1 MFKSIFKAVAVSAVA
16 AFFCVG
22 CGDKSDEDP
31 DEGGGEV
38 KASYTITF
46 NANGGTVSPTSAK
59 TGEDGKLA
67 SLPTPTRTGYTFD
80 GWYTAA
86 TGGTEVA
93 ESRVYTANAT
103 IYAHWK
109 EESVGSSYTITFD
122 ANDGTVSPTSA
133 KTGDD
138 GKLDSLPEP
147 TRSGYVFDGW
157 YTAAKGGT
165 AVTESRVFS
174 ANTTIYA
181 RWAGIPTPT
190 KTTFKDSRDGKNY
203 QKIAVGSQV
212 WMAENLNYDAEG
224 SVCYG
229 NKADSCAKYGRL
241 YDWDAAMRAC
251 PSGWHLPDDDEWTI
265 LTDYVG
271 DSLTA
276 GTKLKSKTGWNSSKT
291 VPVGTDSYGFSALP
305 GGIFSDGFT
314 GIGVAGGW
322 WTATEYTLSAS
333 ALDRAMRYDDESFFS
348 GRDIKTKTL
357 SSVRCVE
364 GSVVFPAFT
373 ITFAAYGG
381 TVSPTSAKTDEDGK
395 LTSLPTPTRSGY
407 VFAGWYTAETGG
419 TAVTTSRLYGA
430 NAILYARWTTEPVTP
445 PSGNTFTDSRDG
457 KSYKKVTIG
466 TQTWMAENLNY
477 DIPNVGTDVCY
488 NNRADSCAKYG
499 RLYNWATAM
508 GIDATYNASEW
519 NGNDVNYQGI
529 CPAGWHLPTTDEWTT
544 LVNYVGGTSIAGKK
558 LKSTRG
564 WVADENGTDNYGFSA
579 LPGGIGYDN
588 GTFNEVGVQGY
599 WCSAS
604 EFEPTGVM
612 VVEYYK
618 YAWGWWASI
627 LGDSMWRDYYTKTNL
642 YSVRCVHDE

>member
-1 MFKSIFKAVAVSAVA
+1 MNYKKILKVAGVVAVA

-59 TGEDGKLA
+59 TDEDGILA
-67 SLPTPTRTGYTFD
+67 SLPTPTRSGYDFD

-93 ESRVYTANAT
+93 ESRVYTANTT

-190 KTTFKDSRDGKNY
+190 KTTFKDNRDGKSY
-203 QKIAVGSQV
+203 QKIAIGSQV

-251 PSGWHLPDDDEWTI
+251 PSGWHLPDDDEWTM
-265 LTDYVG
+265 LTDYIG
-271 DSLTA
+271 NSLTA
-276 GTKLKSKTGWNSSKT
+276 GTKLKSKTGWNSSNT
-291 VPVGTDSYGFSALP
+291 VPV
-305 GGIFSDGFT
+305 
-314 GIGVAGGW
+314 
-322 WTATEYTLSAS
+322 
-333 ALDRAMRYDDESFFS
+333 
-348 GRDIKTKTL
+348 
-357 SSVRCVE
+357 
-364 GSVVFPAFT
+364 
-373 ITFAAYGG
+373 
-381 TVSPTSAKTDEDGK
+381 
-395 LTSLPTPTRSGY
+395 
-407 VFAGWYTAETGG
+407 
-419 TAVTTSRLYGA
+419 
-430 NAILYARWTTEPVTP
+430 
-445 PSGNTFTDSRDG
+445 
-457 KSYKKVTIG
+457 
-466 TQTWMAENLNY
+466 
-477 DIPNVGTDVCY
+477 
-488 NNRADSCAKYG
+488 
-499 RLYNWATAM
+499 
-508 GIDATYNASEW
+508 
-519 NGNDVNYQGI
+519 
-529 CPAGWHLPTTDEWTT
+529 
-544 LVNYVGGTSIAGKK
+544 
-558 LKSTRG
+558 
-564 WVADENGTDNYGFSA
+564 GTDNYGFSA
-579 LPGGIGYDN
+579 LPGGGNISDEFAGTGIAGIWWTTTEYIFSTRAIFRSMRYDR
-588 GTFNEVGVQGY
+588 
-599 WCSAS
+599 
-604 EFEPTGVM
+604 
-612 VVEYYK
+612 
-618 YAWGWWASI
+618 
-627 LGDSMWRDYYTKTNL
+627 DSVTRGEDVKTKNL
-642 YSVRCVHDE
+642 LSVRCVEGSVVLPTYTITFNANGGTVSPTSGTTGDDGKLASLPGPTRSGYVFDG